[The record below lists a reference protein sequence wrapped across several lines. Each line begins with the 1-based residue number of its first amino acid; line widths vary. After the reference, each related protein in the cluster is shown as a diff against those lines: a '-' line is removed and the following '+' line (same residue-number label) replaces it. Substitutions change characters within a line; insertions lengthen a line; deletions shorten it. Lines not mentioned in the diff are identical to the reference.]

1 MKKIFLIGLAAI
13 LFIACEQKAERYS
26 TSGPEVD
33 LVKALLTDYEKGD
46 WDSWTEKYADTAKVY
61 YNQWDDSVT
70 VAQSMEG
77 HKSTIALLSSYG
89 FGEDVIYEKIISDG
103 GNTWIN
109 FWGRWE
115 GTLQENNKVVVL
127 PVHLSVRVLN
137 GKIVQENGFWDNS
150 IMQTALEEI
159 EEMKNTPELEKTIMA
174 NHDKMIEAWNNNDA
188 EAFKALSS
196 VSVIRNSNGT
206 LQANNQ
212 SEYTALMKQFHNGF
226 PDFKVSLDSYFLKD
240 GKSYINWTC
249 TGTNTGPFMDNPPSG
264 EKMEIHGYSVWAFDS
279 NGLAIQE
286 DAFFDNMGMLSQ
298 LGYTLSPPMDK

>member
-33 LVKALLTDYEKGD
+33 LVKALLADYEKGD

-61 YNQWDDSVT
+61 YNQWDDSIT
-70 VAQSMEG
+70 VAQSLEG

-115 GTLQENNKVVVL
+115 GTLKENNKVLVL
-127 PVHLSVRVLN
+127 PVHLSVRVLD
-137 GKIVQENGFWDNS
+137 GKVVQENGFWDNS

-174 NHDKMIEAWNNNDA
+174 NHDKMVEAWNKNDT
-188 EAFKALSS
+188 EAFKAITAAN
-196 VSVIRNSNGT
+196 VIRNSNGAR
-206 LQANNQ
+206 QANNQ
-212 SEYTALMKQFHNGF
+212 SEYAAMMKQFHTGF

-240 GKSYINWTC
+240 GKSYLNWTC
-249 TGTNTGPFMDNPPSG
+249 TGTNTGPFMDNPPTG
-264 EKMEIHGYSVWAFDS
+264 NKMEIHGYSVWAFDS
-279 NGLAIQE
+279 NGLAVQE
-286 DAFFDNMGMLSQ
+286 DSFFDNMDMLSQ
-298 LGYTLSPPMDK
+298 LGYILTPPKAN

>member
-1 MKKIFLIGLAAI
+1 MKKILLIGLAVI
-13 LFIACEQKAERYS
+13 FFMACEQKAERYS

-33 LVKALLTDYEKGD
+33 LVKGLLADYQNGD
-46 WDSWTEKYADTAKVY
+46 WDSWKEKYADTAKVY
-61 YNQWDDSVT
+61 YNQWDDSIT

-89 FGEDVIYEKIISDG
+89 FGDNVIYEKILSDN
-103 GNTWIN
+103 GNTWVN

-115 GTLQENNKVVVL
+115 GTLKENNKVVVL
-127 PVHLSVRVLN
+127 PVHLSVHVLN

-150 IMQTALEEI
+150 IMQNALEEI
-159 EEMKNTPELEKTIMA
+159 EEMKNAPEIEKTIMA

-196 VSVIRNSNGT
+196 VSIIRNSNGT
-206 LQANNQ
+206 RQTNNQ
-212 SEYTALMKQFHNGF
+212 SEYTEMMNQFHTGF

-249 TGTNTGPFMDNPPSG
+249 TGTNTGPFMDNPPTG
-264 EKMEIHGYSVWAFDS
+264 KKMEIHGYSVWAFDS
-279 NGLAIQE
+279 NGLAVQE
-286 DAFFDNMGMLSQ
+286 DAFFDNMDMLSQ
-298 LGYTLSPPMDK
+298 LGYTVTPPKAN